1 MLGSVL
7 LSRIQLTVKFHE
19 KRIAGFCVMLS
30 DAYCAHSGS
39 YPFIKEDTCK
49 ELSRFFKRKKRSSS
63 GNRSRNASSGN
74 SYAVHYTIESC
85 VFSSHERH
93 KWMNGE
99 VSVEFCW
106 QIFRSCSFFQCSKAS
121 LQGPM
126 SFLKTKFDSFEF
138 NIDFKIFRS

>member
-30 DAYCAHSGS
+30 DAYCAHSVS

-49 ELSRFFKRKKRSSS
+49 ELSLDFSKKRSSS
-63 GNRSRNASSGN
+63 GNRPRNASSGN
-74 SYAVHYTIESC
+74 SYTVHYTIESC
-85 VFSSHERH
+85 QFSSHERH
-93 KWMNGE
+93 EWMNSE

-126 SFLKTKFDSFEF
+126 SFLKTKLVSFEL